1 LKTELFDYPLPDQLI
16 ATRPLERRSDARLLV
31 LEAGRISHRMVR
43 EFPQLVPEGALV
55 VLNDTRVRRARVL
68 ASRADSG
75 GRVELLL
82 LRPVELVAEGELWE
96 ALGRANKPL
105 RPGTRIHGEPEFAAE
120 VVAVA
125 ADGLLRVRLNVK
137 GGVES
142 WLGQHG
148 HVPIPPYLRRADEA
162 LDTERYQTVFAKTLG
177 SVAAPTAGLHLD
189 LPMLEQ
195 LAARGV
201 ATTTLTL
208 DIGLGTFRPVSAD
221 DLDRHPMH
229 AETISV
235 GAETVAAVAA
245 ARKRHAPVIAL
256 GTTVVRAL
264 EAAADPAAPGQVRP
278 FFGETRLLIQ
288 PGYVFSV
295 VDGLFTNFHQP
306 KSTLLAL
313 VCAFAGREAV
323 LAAYAA
329 AMAHEYR
336 FLSYGDAMWIPRRA

>member
-16 ATRPLERRSDARLLV
+16 ASRPLDRRSDARLLV
-31 LEAGRISHRMVR
+31 LDAGRVSHRMVR
-43 EFPQLVPEGALV
+43 DFPQLVPEGALV

-68 ASRADSG
+68 ATRADSG

-82 LRPVELVAEGELWE
+82 LRPVEFAADGELWE

-120 VVAVA
+120 VVAVG
-125 ADGLLRVRLNVK
+125 ADGLLRVRLK
-137 GGVES
+137 VEGS
-142 WLGQHG
+142 VEGWLGQHG
-148 HVPIPPYLRRADEA
+148 HVPIPPYMRRADEA
-162 LDTERYQTVFAKTLG
+162 LDAERYQTVFAKTLG

-189 LPMLEQ
+189 LPMLER

-201 ATTTLTL
+201 ATTKLTL
-208 DIGLGTFRPVSAD
+208 DIGLGTFRPVSTD
-221 DLDRHPMH
+221 DLDQHPMH
-229 AETISV
+229 AETITV
-235 GAETVAAVAA
+235 GPETVAAVAA
-245 ARKRHAPVIAL
+245 ARSRHAPVIAL

-264 EAAADPAAPGQVRP
+264 ESAADPAATGEIRA
-278 FFGETRLLIQ
+278 FSGETRLLIQ

-313 VCAFAGREAV
+313 VCAFAGREPV
-323 LAAYAA
+323 LAAYAT
-329 AMAHEYR
+329 AMALEYR